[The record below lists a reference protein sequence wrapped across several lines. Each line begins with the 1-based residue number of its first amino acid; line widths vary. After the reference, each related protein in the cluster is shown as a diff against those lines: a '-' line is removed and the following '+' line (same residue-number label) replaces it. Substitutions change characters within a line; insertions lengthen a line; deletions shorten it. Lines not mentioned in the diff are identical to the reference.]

1 MRQRRRENSLQG
13 GPLRPL
19 PRPVGRCRG
28 VYSGVEVCTTQVYA
42 LAGRCRVY
50 SQVQRR
56 QASRC
61 TVQLENVLESHLP
74 CLRCTFAPQL
84 GLIQHAQLFEQEE
97 GEDFRRKTKK
107 GLPAK
112 IGTVRTSKDF
122 GGGEI
127 IALALSGRRWRL
139 TDRDSNSA
147 NEERV
152 QSSTLQIN
160 FQFSTLQFNFQSS
173 TLQLNFQFSI
183 YQEKRTNNQ
192 IQLAQLC
199 VTI

>member
-107 GLPAK
+107 GLGANM
-112 IGTVRTSKDF
+112 GTERTSKHF

-139 TDRDSNSA
+139 TDRDSHSA
-147 NEERV
+147 NEQRV
-152 QSSTLQIN
+152 
-160 FQFSTLQFNFQSS
+160 QSS
-173 TLQLNFQFSI
+173 TLQLNFQTSI
-183 YQEKRTNNQ
+183 FNLQLFNSRQATHFHITSMQ
-192 IQLAQLC
+192 IMAN
-199 VTI
+199 